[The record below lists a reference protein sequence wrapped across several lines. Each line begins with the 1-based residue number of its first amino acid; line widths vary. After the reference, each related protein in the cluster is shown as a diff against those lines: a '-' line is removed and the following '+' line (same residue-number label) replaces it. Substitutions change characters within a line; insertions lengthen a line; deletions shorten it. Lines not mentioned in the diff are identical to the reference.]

1 MWKLERKKDDG
12 WANLTIT
19 LLDEMDEGKQ
29 ELPSHLVLVVCHHCI
44 RHQLDGIGY
53 KAGLLFDTASH
64 NTCEEA
70 SEEKY

>member
-1 MWKLERKKDDG
+1 MGKR
-12 WANLTIT
+12 ANLTIT
-19 LLDEMDEGKQ
+19 LLDEMEEGKQ

-44 RHQLDGIGY
+44 RHQLDGYQLDGIGY

-64 NTCEEA
+64 KIFEEEQA